1 MKLFSILIILYFLM
15 QERVIFDFNKKSD
28 LQDWIIVDD
37 VVMGGRS
44 LSTFKLNEDGI
55 GIFEG
60 NISLEN
66 NGGFSSLRY
75 KFLKKTIKEYTQV
88 KIRLRGDGKK
98 YQFRIKS
105 NTADYFSYIAPFQT
119 SGKWQEIVIPL
130 EDLYPSFRGRRLNQP
145 NFSSDY
151 IEELAFL
158 IGNKKSESFKLLIDK
173 IALE

>member
-1 MKLFSILIILYFLM
+1 MNLFSTLIILFLSM
-15 QERVIFDFNKKSD
+15 QGQVIFDFNKKSD

-44 LSTFKLNEDGI
+44 FSTFKLSEDGF

-60 NISLEN
+60 NISIEN

-75 KFLKKTIKEYTQV
+75 RFLKKTIKPYTQV

-98 YQFRIKS
+98 YQFRIKANS
-105 NTADYFSYIAPFQT
+105 ADYFSYIAPFMT
-119 SGKWQEIVIPL
+119 SGEWQEIVIPL
-130 EDLYPSFRGRRLNQP
+130 EDMYPSFRGRRLIKP

-151 IEELAFL
+151 IEELNFL

-173 IALE
+173 IILE

>member
-1 MKLFSILIILYFLM
+1 MNLFSTLVIFYVLM
-15 QERVIFDFNKKSD
+15 QGKVIFDFNKKSD

-37 VVMGGRS
+37 VVMGGES
-44 LSTFKLNEDGI
+44 LSTFKLNDDGY

-60 NISLEN
+60 NISIDN

-75 KFLKKTIKEYTQV
+75 RFLKKTIKAYTQV

-98 YQFRIKS
+98 YQFRVKS
-105 NTADYFSYIAPFQT
+105 SSADYFSFIAPFLT
-119 SGKWQEIVIPL
+119 SGEWQEIVIPL
-130 EDLYPSFRGRRLNQP
+130 EDMYPSFRGRRLNQP

-173 IALE
+173 ITLE

>member
-1 MKLFSILIILYFLM
+1 MNLFSTLIILFLSM
-15 QERVIFDFNKKSD
+15 QGQVIFDFNKKSD

-44 LSTFKLNEDGI
+44 FSTFKLNEDGF

-60 NISLEN
+60 NISIEN

-75 KFLKKTIKEYTQV
+75 RFLKKTIKAYTQV
-88 KIRLRGDGKK
+88 KVRLRGDGKK
-98 YQFRIKS
+98 YQFRIKANS
-105 NTADYFSYIAPFQT
+105 ADYFSYIAPFMT
-119 SGKWQEIVIPL
+119 SGEWQEIVIPL
-130 EDLYPSFRGRRLNQP
+130 EDMYPSFRGRRLSKP

-151 IEELAFL
+151 IEELNFL

-173 IALE
+173 IILE